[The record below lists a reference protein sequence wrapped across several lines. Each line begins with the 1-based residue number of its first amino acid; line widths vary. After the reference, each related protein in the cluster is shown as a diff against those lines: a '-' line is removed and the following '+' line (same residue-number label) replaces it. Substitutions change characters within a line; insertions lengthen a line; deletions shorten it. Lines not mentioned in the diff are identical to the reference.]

1 MANRDQPAGR
11 IAVRWLAIEALTPD
25 PRNARLHSAR
35 QVARIADSI
44 AAFGFNVPILVD
56 GRGGVLAGHG
66 RLIAARRLGLKQVP
80 TLTLDHLDEA
90 QRRAFIIADNRLGE
104 LASWDK
110 GRLGVELKELKS
122 LDLDFRIE
130 ATGFALKEID
140 LRIEAGRTLAGGG
153 RAVDAVGSPSKDG
166 RPSGR
171 NMDRV
176 GRPPGR
182 SPGGARLQ
190 APAAASTGDVWTLGS
205 HRLVCGDAADL
216 SAIDAAIRR
225 WQAVTGDSARL
236 QSTGEP
242 FDEVAR
248 ARRCANGEHVRSAA
262 E

>member
-1 MANRDQPAGR
+1 MAKRDQPAGR
-11 IAVRWLAIEALTPD
+11 IAVRWLPIEALTPD
-25 PRNARLHSAR
+25 PKNARVHSAR

-66 RLIAARRLGLKQVP
+66 RLIAARRLGLKEVP

-90 QRRAFIIADNRLGE
+90 ERRAFMIADNRLGE

-110 GRLGVELKELKS
+110 GRLGVELKALTS
-122 LDLDFRIE
+122 LDLDFRLS

-140 LRIEAGRTLAGGG
+140 LRIEAGRTPAGT
-153 RAVDAVGSPSKDG
+153 VDAAGSPSKDG

-171 NMDRV
+171 PMDRV

-190 APAAASTGDVWTLGS
+190 GSPAARAGDVWTLGP
-205 HRLVCGDAADL
+205 HRLGCGDSAGL
-216 SAIDAAIRR
+216 SAIDDAIRR
-225 WQAVTGDSARL
+225 WQAVTGDGARL

-248 ARRCANGEHVRSAA
+248 ARRGANSEHARSAA